1 MQGRLLDAVP
11 LNTLTGVGAA
21 QSSKLAKIGLHTVQD
36 LLLHLPLRYEDRT
49 HLYQIGELLP
59 GVYATV
65 EGEVLNCNI
74 TFGGRR
80 MMTCQ
85 ISDGS
90 GILTMRFFN
99 FSAAMKNSL
108 ATGRR
113 VLAYGEAKRGKHG
126 AEMIHPEYRVLPG
139 VYATVEGEVLNCNI
153 TFGGRRMMTCQ
164 ISDGSGILTMR
175 FFNFSAAMKNSLAT
189 GRRVLAYGEAKR
201 GKHGAEMIHPEYRV
215 QGDMS
220 TPDLQETL
228 TPVYPT
234 TEGIKQATL
243 RKLTDQAL
251 ELLETCAI
259 AELLPPEL
267 AQGMM
272 SLPDALRTLHR
283 PPPTLQLSELESG
296 KHPAQ
301 RRLILEELLAHNL
314 SMLALRAG
322 AQRYHALALSAN
334 DTLKDKLLA
343 SLPFTPTGAQARV
356 TAEIER
362 DMALDVPMM
371 RLVQGDVGSGKT
383 LVAAL
388 AALRAIAHGKQVAL
402 MAPTE
407 LLAEQHAN
415 NFRSWFEPLGVE
427 VGWLAGK
434 QKGKARLAQ
443 QQAIAS
449 GQVQMIVGT
458 HAIFQEQVQF
468 NGLALVIIDEQH
480 RFGVHQRL
488 ALWEKGQ
495 QQGFHPHQLIMT
507 ATPIPRTLAMTAYAD
522 LDTSV
527 IDELPPGRT
536 PVTTVAIPD
545 TRRSDIIDRVR
556 NACTHE
562 GRQAYWVCTLIEE
575 SDLLEAQAAEAT
587 WEELKLALPEL
598 NIGLVH
604 GRMKSAEKQ
613 AVMSAF
619 KQGELH
625 LLVAT
630 TVIEVGVDV
639 PNSSLMIIENPERLG
654 LAQLHQLRGRVGRG
668 AVASHCVLLYKSP
681 LSKTAQKRLQVLR
694 DSNDGFVIAQKD
706 LEIRGP
712 GELLGTRQTGNA
724 EFKVADLL
732 RDQAMIPEV
741 QRIARHI
748 HERYPQQA
756 QALIERW
763 MPETERYSNA

>member
-1 MQGRLLDAVP
+1 MSGRLLDAVP
-11 LNTLTGVGAA
+11 LSSLTGVGAA

-49 HLYQIGELLP
+49 HLYPIAELLP

-65 EGEVLNCNI
+65 EGEVLNSNI

-85 ISDGS
+85 ISDGT

-99 FSAAMKNSL
+99 FNAAMKNSL

-113 VLAYGEAKRGKHG
+113 VLAYGEAKRGK
-126 AEMIHPEYRVLPG
+126 Y
-139 VYATVEGEVLNCNI
+139 
-153 TFGGRRMMTCQ
+153 
-164 ISDGSGILTMR
+164 
-175 FFNFSAAMKNSLAT
+175 
-189 GRRVLAYGEAKR
+189 
-201 GKHGAEMIHPEYRV
+201 GAEMIHPEYRV

-220 TPDLQETL
+220 TPELQETL

-259 AELLPPEL
+259 SELLPPEL

-272 SLPDALRTLHR
+272 SLP
-283 PPPTLQLSELESG
+283 
-296 KHPAQ
+296 
-301 RRLILEELLAHNL
+301 
-314 SMLALRAG
+314 
-322 AQRYHALALSAN
+322 
-334 DTLKDKLLA
+334 
-343 SLPFTPTGAQARV
+343 
-356 TAEIER
+356 
-362 DMALDVPMM
+362 
-371 RLVQGDVGSGKT
+371 
-383 LVAAL
+383 
-388 AALRAIAHGKQVAL
+388 
-402 MAPTE
+402 
-407 LLAEQHAN
+407 
-415 NFRSWFEPLGVE
+415 
-427 VGWLAGK
+427 
-434 QKGKARLAQ
+434 
-443 QQAIAS
+443 
-449 GQVQMIVGT
+449 
-458 HAIFQEQVQF
+458 
-468 NGLALVIIDEQH
+468 
-480 RFGVHQRL
+480 
-488 ALWEKGQ
+488 
-495 QQGFHPHQLIMT
+495 
-507 ATPIPRTLAMTAYAD
+507 
-522 LDTSV
+522 
-527 IDELPPGRT
+527 
-536 PVTTVAIPD
+536 
-545 TRRSDIIDRVR
+545 
-556 NACTHE
+556 
-562 GRQAYWVCTLIEE
+562 
-575 SDLLEAQAAEAT
+575 
-587 WEELKLALPEL
+587 EL

-604 GRMKSAEKQ
+604 GRMKPAEKQ
-613 AVMSAF
+613 AVMQAF
-619 KQGELH
+619 KQGEMH

-668 AVASHCVLLYKSP
+668 AVASHSVLLYKSP

-732 RDQAMIPEV
+732 RDQAMIPDV

-748 HERYPQQA
+748 HERYPLQA

>member
-1 MQGRLLDAVP
+1 MRGRLLDAVP
-11 LNTLTGVGAA
+11 LSSLTGVGAS
-21 QSSKLAKIGLHTVQD
+21 QSAKLAKIGLHTVQD
-36 LLLHLPLRYEDRT
+36 LLLHFPLRYEDRT
-49 HLYQIGELLP
+49 HLYPINDLLP

-85 ISDGS
+85 ISDGT

-99 FSAAMKNSL
+99 FNAAMKNSL
-108 ATGRR
+108 SAGRR
-113 VLAYGEAKRGKHG
+113 VLAYGEAKRGKYG
-126 AEMIHPEYRVLPG
+126 AEMIHPEYR
-139 VYATVEGEVLNCNI
+139 I
-153 TFGGRRMMTCQ
+153 
-164 ISDGSGILTMR
+164 
-175 FFNFSAAMKNSLAT
+175 
-189 GRRVLAYGEAKR
+189 
-201 GKHGAEMIHPEYRV
+201 
-215 QGDMS
+215 QGDLS
-220 TPDLQETL
+220 TPEMQETL

-234 TEGIKQATL
+234 TEGIRQATL

-251 ELLETCAI
+251 ELLDTCAI

-267 AQGMM
+267 SQGLM
-272 SLPDALRTLHR
+272 SLPEALRTLHR
-283 PPPTLQLSELESG
+283 PPPDMKLEDVESG
-296 KHPAQ
+296 QHPAQ

-322 AQRYHALALSAN
+322 AQHYHAQALTAKDS
-334 DTLKDKLLA
+334 LKNQLLA
-343 SLPFTPTGAQARV
+343 SLPFKPTSAQARV
-356 TAEIER
+356 VAEVEH
-362 DMALDVPMM
+362 DMALDIPMM

-388 AALRAIAHGKQVAL
+388 AALRAIANGKQVAM

-415 NFRSWFEPLGVE
+415 NFRNWFAPLGIE

-434 QKGKARLAQ
+434 QKGKARQAQ
-443 QQAIAS
+443 QEAIAS
-449 GQVQMIVGT
+449 GKVSMVVGT

-488 ALWEKGQ
+488 ALWEKGR

-536 PVTTVAIPD
+536 PVTTVAIAD
-545 TRRSDIIDRVR
+545 TRRSEIIERVR
-556 NACTHE
+556 SACQE

-575 SDLLEAQAAEAT
+575 SELLEAQAAEAT
-587 WEELKLALPEL
+587 WEELKTTLPDL
-598 NIGLVH
+598 NVGLVH
-604 GRMKSAEKQ
+604 GRMKPAEKQ
-613 AVMSAF
+613 AVMQAF
-619 KQGELH
+619 KQGEMH

-639 PNSSLMIIENPERLG
+639 PNASLMIIENPERLG

-681 LSKTAQKRLQVLR
+681 LSKTAQLRLQVLR

-732 RDQAMIPEV
+732 RDQAVIPQV

-748 HERYPQQA
+748 HEQYPEHA

-763 MPETERYSNA
+763 MPETQKYSNA